1 MLNKSLPLHLN
12 FSWTFAG
19 NGIYAACQWGILIA
33 FTRLGN
39 AQMLGQFTLGLAI
52 AAPVILFANLQLRDI
67 QATDVRQQ
75 YQFGDYL
82 GLRLLSTGIALL
94 VIAGIV
100 AIARFPTET
109 AWVIL
114 LVSLAKASE
123 SFSDVMYG
131 LIQQHEQ
138 MDRIAGSLILR
149 GTLALALVIAGISY
163 SGSAVGGVL
172 GLAIA
177 WMIVLMTYD
186 LRSSAR
192 LLQCPAQELLPR
204 WRFPVLKKLVKLTLP
219 LGLVM
224 LLISLNTNIPRYLIE
239 GYLGEAA
246 LGIFAA
252 IAYLAVAG
260 DMVIGALGQSASPR
274 LARYYTPDRKIA
286 FRNLLLKL
294 LAVGALL
301 GGLALMITLFAGQ
314 FILTLLYGSEYAQ
327 YHGLF
332 IGLMTAAA
340 IEYTFSLTGEG
351 MTAARQLRVQVF
363 VFGLVTL
370 TSAVSCFLLVPSMG
384 LQGVAIALILAA
396 IVRAVAS
403 SGVIL
408 YALHRLDRVPVETRF
423 DQ

>member
-204 WRFPVLKKLVKLTLP
+204 WRF
-219 LGLVM
+219 
-224 LLISLNTNIPRYLIE
+224 
-239 GYLGEAA
+239 
-246 LGIFAA
+246 
-252 IAYLAVAG
+252 
-260 DMVIGALGQSASPR
+260 
-274 LARYYTPDRKIA
+274 
-286 FRNLLLKL
+286 
-294 LAVGALL
+294 
-301 GGLALMITLFAGQ
+301 
-314 FILTLLYGSEYAQ
+314 
-327 YHGLF
+327 
-332 IGLMTAAA
+332 
-340 IEYTFSLTGEG
+340 
-351 MTAARQLRVQVF
+351 
-363 VFGLVTL
+363 
-370 TSAVSCFLLVPSMG
+370 
-384 LQGVAIALILAA
+384 
-396 IVRAVAS
+396 
-403 SGVIL
+403 
-408 YALHRLDRVPVETRF
+408 RF
-423 DQ
+423 